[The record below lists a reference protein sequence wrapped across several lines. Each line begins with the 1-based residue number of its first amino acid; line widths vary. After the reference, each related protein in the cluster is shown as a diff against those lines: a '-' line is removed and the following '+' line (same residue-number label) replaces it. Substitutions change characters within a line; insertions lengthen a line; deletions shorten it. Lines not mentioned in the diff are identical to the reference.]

1 MDILIKPILTE
12 KATNESEVRNT
23 YTFLVSKNANKV
35 EIKKAVESSYGV
47 SVKKVRT
54 MIYGAES
61 RTRYTKRGIQ
71 NSKKGSYKKAVVK
84 ISEGDRIT
92 SSPIYNYAC
101 KKIKTGHTISKI

>member
-1 MDILIKPILTE
+1 MSKYYVILSAPVITE
-12 KATNESEVRNT
+12 RSTKLIENSNL
-23 YTFLVSKNANKV
+23 YTFKVNPKANKV

-84 ISEGDRIT
+84 ISEGDRIDFFA
-92 SSPIYNYAC
+92 NL
-101 KKIKTGHTISKI
+101 